1 MEEDVLLRLRLVGE
15 KKTSSLSD
23 MTTTPAP
30 RPRPALPRLVVS
42 REGTAVTKNRAKL
55 RTCIYTL
62 KFLKIG

>member
-30 RPRPALPRLVVS
+30 RPSPSGGVS
-42 REGTAVTKNRAKL
+42 RRNSSYKKSCEASHLYLYA
-55 RTCIYTL
+55 
-62 KFLKIG
+62 